1 MGLNSS
7 NRKNSNF
14 GSNKRPLVGKEKG
27 KGEKVNW
34 IANCTRSGCVGCGGE
49 DGSSNHLG
57 RSGELLVLVIGDEAL
72 PMCYWPHCDGREERV
87 AAGCSRRN
95 IWGWRRSRKI
105 NQEKKECFEDP
116 KRLF

>member
-27 KGEKVNW
+27 KGKKVNW
-34 IANCTRSGCVGCGGE
+34 IASCTRSGCVGCGGK

-72 PMCYWPHCDGREERV
+72 PSAIGHTVTGGKNEWLPGAQEGTFGVGGGRET
-87 AAGCSRRN
+87 
-95 IWGWRRSRKI
+95 
-105 NQEKKECFEDP
+105 
-116 KRLF
+116 